1 MSVYDEARERA
12 EYLASLL
19 DTPLLNCADGDPM
32 SGYQRVEL
40 ARNWEF
46 DSSVFVSLSSG
57 EQALLRVCAN
67 LLAIAVDVVAVDE
80 FLAHQVGVALL
91 AVGAELATTGTEHD
105 ARMLDIAEARAAVAY
120 DSEMGF

>member
-46 DSSVFVSLSSG
+46 DSAVFVSLSSG

-67 LLAIAVDVVAVDE
+67 LLAIAVDVADVDE
-80 FLAHQVGVALL
+80 YLAHEVGTALHAVALKL
-91 AVGAELATTGTEHD
+91 IGVEP
-105 ARMLDIAEARAAVAY
+105 
-120 DSEMGF
+120 